1 MWDHTMALL
10 SARTRSTA
18 VFLGLTAEGPASC
31 LSPAS
36 PLSYR

>member
-10 SARTRSTA
+10 LARTRSTA

-31 LSPAS
+31 LSPAT